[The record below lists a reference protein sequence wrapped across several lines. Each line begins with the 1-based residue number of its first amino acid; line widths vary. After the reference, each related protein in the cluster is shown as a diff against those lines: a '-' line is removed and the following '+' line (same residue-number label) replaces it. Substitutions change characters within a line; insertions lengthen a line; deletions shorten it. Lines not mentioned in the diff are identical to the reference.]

1 MTDTYTIYLVN
12 NSADIQTFW
21 CFLAPPQQLV
31 NDPGVFA
38 NSSASLAV
46 RPNSQGQNYFV
57 VPVQYVVG
65 AGASNQ
71 AVGLNVQV
79 VSNVTNTASLQDQWS
94 AEYATVPPP
103 MGPTMKRLGTSGP
116 ANTISIASNGFN
128 KTANENASWFSNQS
142 FGIET
147 QSGFMGM
154 TWSPNPQ
161 QTRTLT
167 PKLTFYVSVGD
178 YGQNALASWN
188 DVSSNCATISVPND
202 FTYNKCTVTYTE
214 TGDWTVT
221 QGPPPALAVTADLGW
236 LLSEEQRE
244 LAALT
249 YLSLSDDTQADTLST
264 VAWDSADIFTA
275 NGNTILKG
283 KLSVT
288 TALGAAFT
296 YFLLSGVRFQVDQ
309 PEAGKKSVHFSYEG
323 TRSAQSIQDLFK
335 AGVLLL
341 FGKSK

>member
-12 NSADIQTFW
+12 NSADTQNFW
-21 CFLAPPQQLV
+21 CFLAPPQQLAS
-31 NDPGVFA
+31 DPGVYA

-46 RPNSQGQNYFV
+46 RSHAQGQNYFAI
-57 VPVQYVVG
+57 PVQYVVG

-79 VSNVTNTASLQDQWS
+79 VSNVTNNASLQDQWS
-94 AEYATVPPP
+94 AEYATVPPNL
-103 MGPTMKRLGTSGP
+103 GPTMKRLGTGAP
-116 ANTISIASNGFN
+116 ANMISIATGSFN
-128 KTANENASWFSNQS
+128 KAANETNGWFSNQS
-142 FGIET
+142 FGIQT

-167 PKLTFYVSVGD
+167 PQLTFYVAVGA
-178 YGQNALASWN
+178 YNYNSLAKWT
-188 DVSSNCATISVPND
+188 DVSSNCATVSVPND
-202 FTYNKCTVTYTE
+202 FMYNKCTVTYTE

-221 QGPPPALAVTADLGW
+221 QGPPPALALASDLGW
-236 LLSEEQRE
+236 LLSEDQRE

-249 YLSLSDDTQADTLST
+249 YLSLSEDTQADTLST

-275 NGNTILKG
+275 NGNTILSG
-283 KLSVT
+283 KLTVT
-288 TALGAAFT
+288 TALRAAFT
-296 YFLLSGVRFQVDQ
+296 YFILSGVRFQVDRS
-309 PEAGKKSVHFSYEG
+309 EAGGTKVHFSYSG

-335 AGVLLL
+335 AGAQLL
-341 FGKSK
+341 FGKSE

>member
-46 RPNSQGQNYFV
+46 RPNSQGQNYFAI
-57 VPVQYVVG
+57 PVQYVVG

-79 VSNVTNTASLQDQWS
+79 VSNVTNNASLQDQWS
-94 AEYATVPPP
+94 AQYATVPPN
-103 MGPTMKRLGTSGP
+103 MGPTMSRLGTSGP
-116 ANTISIASNGFN
+116 ANTISIASNAFN
-128 KTANENASWFSNQS
+128 KSENENASWFSNQS
-142 FGIET
+142 FGIQT
-147 QSGFMGM
+147 QSGFIGM

-178 YGQNALASWN
+178 YGQNSLASWN
-188 DVSSNCATISVPND
+188 DVSNNAATISVPND
-202 FTYNKCTVTYTE
+202 FQYNKCTVTYTA
-214 TGDWTVT
+214 TGGWTVT
-221 QGPPPALAVTADLGW
+221 QGPPPASALAADLGW
-236 LLSEEQRE
+236 LLSEDHLE

-249 YLSLSDDTQADTLST
+249 YLSLGDTQADTLST

-275 NGNTILKG
+275 DGNTY
-283 KLSVT
+283 LSGSLTVT
-288 TALGAAFT
+288 TALKAAFG
-296 YFLLSGVRFQVDQ
+296 YFILSGVRFQVDRS
-309 PEAGKKSVHFSYEG
+309 EAGGTTVHFSYSG
-323 TRSAQSIQDLFK
+323 TRSAQAVQDLFR
-335 AGVLLL
+335 AGVQLL
-341 FGKSK
+341 FGKSE